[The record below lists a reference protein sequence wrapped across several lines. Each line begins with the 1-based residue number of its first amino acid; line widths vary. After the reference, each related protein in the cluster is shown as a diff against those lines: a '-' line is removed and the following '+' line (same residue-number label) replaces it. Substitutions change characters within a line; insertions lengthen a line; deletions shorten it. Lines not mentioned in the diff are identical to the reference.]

1 MVHINGKDM
10 DVAGQS
16 LMAYLEANDYEK
28 GTLLWNATRRSSIK
42 RITKRTS

>member
-16 LMAYLEANDYEK
+16 LMAYLEARREP
-28 GTLLWNATRRSSIK
+28 LLWNATRRSSIK

>member
-10 DVAGQS
+10 DVAGKQ
-16 LMAYLEANDYEK
+16 MIMRREP
-28 GTLLWNATRRSSIK
+28 LLWNATRRSSIK